1 VSQTNNAAIED
12 RVVIDEEFQTA
23 LEVLIA
29 LREKLK
35 DNMKLYI
42 QRVPINATW
51 CTEVHDM
58 ERQFREDLSHI
69 RCMQLRLKHWASLR
83 LKTARRTIGN

>member
-1 VSQTNNAAIED
+1 VSQTNSASIED

-35 DNMKLYI
+35 DNMNLYI
-42 QRVPINATW
+42 QRVPNNAAW
-51 CTEVHDM
+51 CKEVHDM
-58 ERQFREDLSHI
+58 ERQLRENLSHI
-69 RCMQLRLKHWASLR
+69 RSMQVRLKHWARLR